1 MSELS
6 NQSEA
11 SEEIT
16 DIIKILSFLNYDGTI
31 RLYDVDPAEAF
42 Q

>member
-1 MSELS
+1 MSES
-6 NQSEA
+6 TRQSES

-16 DIIKILSFLNYDGTI
+16 DIIKILSYLNYDGTI
-31 RLYDVDPAEAF
+31 RLYDVDAVEAF